1 VSTLARL
8 CRSIVN
14 ETEGGLSCRVYLLS
28 RQDPG
33 EEEGQEAVLL
43 ASHARGEHDEGQDQ
57 AFVELALRVLGPE
70 GQRRMPGARGQG
82 EAELLVASGRWSFA
96 RLIPSKGAVLVLV
109 CRSGE
114 SASLGWAAVN
124 AAVARLLP
132 AL

>member
-1 VSTLARL
+1 
-8 CRSIVN
+8 
-14 ETEGGLSCRVYLLS
+14 
-28 RQDPG
+28 
-33 EEEGQEAVLL
+33 VLL

>member
-1 VSTLARL
+1 MSTLARL
-8 CRSIVN
+8 CRSIAD

-43 ASHARGEHDEGQDQ
+43 ASHARSEHDEGQDQ

-70 GQRRMPGARGQG
+70 GQGRLSGASEQG
-82 EAELLVASGRWSFA
+82 EAELFVASGRWSFA
-96 RLIPSKGAVLVLV
+96 RLLPSKGAVLVLV
-109 CRSGE
+109 CRPGE
-114 SASLGWAAVN
+114 NASLGWAAVN

>member
-1 VSTLARL
+1 MSTLARL

-28 RQDPG
+28 RQDP
-33 EEEGQEAVLL
+33 EDEKDQEAVLL

-57 AFVELALRVLGPE
+57 AFAELALRVLGPE
-70 GQRRMPGARGQG
+70 GQRRLPGAN
-82 EAELLVASGRWSFA
+82 AELLVASGWWSFA
-96 RLIPSKGAVLVLV
+96 RLLPSKGAVLVLV
-109 CRSGE
+109 CRAGE
-114 SASLGWAAVN
+114 NASLGWAAVN